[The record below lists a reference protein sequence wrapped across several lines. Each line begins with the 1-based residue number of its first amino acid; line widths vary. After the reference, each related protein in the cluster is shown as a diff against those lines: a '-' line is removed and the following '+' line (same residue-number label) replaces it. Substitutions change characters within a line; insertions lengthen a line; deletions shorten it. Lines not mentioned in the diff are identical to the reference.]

1 MREKVFK
8 CCLCGESFTGYGNNP
23 YPVDK
28 NSEHRC
34 CDVCNVTKV
43 LPARVLELKNNI
55 ISNG

>member
-8 CCLCGESFTGYGNNP
+8 CCLCGESFIGYGNNP

-28 NSEHRC
+28 DPEHRC

-43 LPARVLELKNNI
+43 LPARVLELKNKI
-55 ISNG
+55 ISNE

>member
-8 CCLCGESFTGYGNNP
+8 CCLCGKSFTGYGNNP

-28 NSEHRC
+28 DLEHRC